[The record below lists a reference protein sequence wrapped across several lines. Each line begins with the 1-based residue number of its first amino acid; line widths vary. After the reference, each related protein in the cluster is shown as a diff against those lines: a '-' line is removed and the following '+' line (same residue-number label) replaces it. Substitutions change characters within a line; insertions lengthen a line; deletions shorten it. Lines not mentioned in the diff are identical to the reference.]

1 MLRSKMIRAAIPKG
15 VPINFVDATSGT
27 GGFGSTGTI
36 TVSTGDFVLG
46 FSSGRFPAAVSS
58 QTLGGTSSTSSVTD
72 DTSAPSGG
80 ATSGYQSNEY
90 LDVFGHF
97 TITSGGTLNL
107 TDTGGDSSAAYGLLA
122 ADGGDSLSFQNA
134 GSGSI
139 SVSSVTTDDLVVIF
153 EIAESFGS
161 APTLNA
167 PSGYT
172 SAMTYT
178 YTAGKGGGATGA
190 RVRVSYQTGQSGT
203 VSHTVTTAGD
213 AANAAA
219 IIRIYNA

>member
-1 MLRSKMIRAAIPKG
+1 MILAAIPKG
-15 VPINFVDATSGT
+15 VPIGFVDATSGT

-46 FSSGRFPAAVSS
+46 FSSGRFPADVSN

-72 DTSAPSGG
+72 DTSAFGG
-80 ATSGYQSNEY
+80 ANPGALSNEY
-90 LDVFGHF
+90 LDIFGHF

-178 YTAGKGGGATGA
+178 YTAGKGGGTVGA
-190 RVRVSYQTGQSGT
+190 RIRVSYQTGQSGT

>member
-15 VPINFVDATSGT
+15 APISFVDATSGT
-27 GGFGSTGTI
+27 GGYGSTGTI
-36 TVSTGDFVLG
+36 TVSTDDFVLG
-46 FSSGRFPAAVSS
+46 FSSGRFPADVSS
-58 QTLGGTSSTSSVTD
+58 QTLGGTSSKSSVTD
-72 DTSAPSGG
+72 DTTAFGG
-80 ATSGYQSNEY
+80 ATAGHQSNEY
-90 LDVFGHF
+90 LDIFGHF

-178 YTAGKGGGATGA
+178 YTAGKGGGTTGA

-203 VSHTVTTAGD
+203 VSHTVTTAGS